1 MVPLE
6 FTCRCVCVFHRTD
19 ERRDTDRSG
28 TLIQKQRFIGINVAL
43 ISFSVSE
50 IWKLKSKLFCY
61 QIRTTLLVIIG
72 LLKNQFEEKDS
83 FPERSKHIFGNL
95 QMLWFHL
102 PGENQK
108 LWNWIKNNH
117 ALQIPA
123 GKVLINIHNGI
134 LATFGK
140 NWVMSEESCFT
151 TNAVLRREVKKKFI
165 SCQRLKSQK
174 HLVSI
179 GLSCSGFS

>member
-1 MVPLE
+1 MSRIWHVKRFCLFRFSKPTFSTILIANH
-6 FTCRCVCVFHRTD
+6 FQISSYYSNKSIHLIGASGIYMWVCVCVCVFHRTD

-50 IWKLKSKLFCY
+50 IWKLKSKLFCF
-61 QIRTTLLVIIG
+61 QIRTTLLIIG

-108 LWNWIKNNH
+108 L
-117 ALQIPA
+117 
-123 GKVLINIHNGI
+123 
-134 LATFGK
+134 
-140 NWVMSEESCFT
+140 
-151 TNAVLRREVKKKFI
+151 
-165 SCQRLKSQK
+165 
-174 HLVSI
+174 
-179 GLSCSGFS
+179 